1 MTPSGNGETELQA
14 AERRIRSLPRCGA
27 AKLARMEDTFRNLL
41 EAIGE
46 DPQREGLLRTPT
58 RAARAFEFLT
68 NGYRQNLDEIV
79 NGAIFTS
86 EASEII
92 LVKDIELYSM
102 CEHHLLPFIG
112 RAHVAYIPNGKVIGL
127 SKIARVVD
135 VFARRL
141 QIQEQLTVQIAD
153 ALPAAKRG
161 RCRGRGQASLHDDAR
176 SRKAK
181 FGDENLLFARLIQGR
196 CAHSVRVSRAA
207 ERVVAASAVLR
218 QLIRSDCAGESAFD
232 NCYLHNCALVCFVD
246 HALDRQ

>member
-1 MTPSGNGETELQA
+1 MEETFL
-14 AERRIRSLPRCGA
+14 
-27 AKLARMEDTFRNLL
+27 NLL

-68 NGYRQNLDEIV
+68 NGYRQDLEEIV
-79 NGAIFTS
+79 NNAIFSS
-86 EASEII
+86 EASEIV

-127 SKIARVVD
+127 SKIARIVD

-153 ALPAAKRG
+153 ALMKCLEPSGVGVVVEAKHLCMMMRG
-161 RCRGRGQASLHDDAR
+161 VEKQNSVMKTSCLLGSFKEDAR
-176 SRKAK
+176 TRSEFLA
-181 FGDENLLFARLIQGR
+181 LLK
-196 CAHSVRVSRAA
+196 
-207 ERVVAASAVLR
+207 E
-218 QLIRSDCAGESAFD
+218 
-232 NCYLHNCALVCFVD
+232 
-246 HALDRQ
+246 